1 VATKR
6 SDGAAYPLLGERR
19 STFDMKRHLIY
30 IAFLAVALAA
40 PAGAGTQQ
48 AVVSVHRLNVQIGEW
63 AVIPSAGRVSAGR
76 LRVVVQNFGQL
87 RHEIDIV
94 PTQRWGQKLAVHD
107 GRAIGEDAAPPIVVA
122 PGETRSAEV
131 KLDPGFYVLVD
142 NLRGH
147 YAAGAAVAIVVG

>member
-1 VATKR
+1 MAVL
-6 SDGAAYPLLGERR
+6 AA
-19 STFDMKRHLIY
+19 
-30 IAFLAVALAA
+30 ALAA

-48 AVVSVHRLNVQIGEW
+48 VAVSVHRLNVQVGEW

-76 LRVVVQNFGQL
+76 LRVVVQNFGEL
-87 RHEIDIV
+87 RHELDIA
-94 PTQRWGQKLAVHD
+94 PTQRWGQKLAVHN
-107 GRAIGEDAAPPIVVA
+107 GRAVGEDAAAPIVVA

-131 KLDPGFYVLVD
+131 NLDPGFYVLVD